1 MGFSEKKYFEML
13 KKKIVKKMKQSYP
26 EIPDSITDWKGQ
38 NIIDFQDELRIKQH
52 ENISEK
58 WFYTHM
64 KSGNS
69 KLPRIDI
76 LNFLSKY
83 VGYRSWDEFKFS
95 NKDLKNDLQPD
106 KSNRVL
112 YMIPFIT
119 IIILLIF
126 YMGFNLMY
134 TQVYKFCFY
143 DNYTKEPVRNSV
155 IQITVLSKESQESYF
170 CDSSGCFTIK
180 TRERVINFIVETPY
194 YHTDTIIRTLNK
206 FNRTEN
212 IKLNPMTM
220 P

>member
-1 MGFSEKKYFEML
+1 MGFSENKYFELL
-13 KKKIVKKMKQSYP
+13 KEKIVEEMKQSYP
-26 EIPDSITDWKGQ
+26 EIPDAITDWKGQ

-83 VGYRSWDEFKFS
+83 VGYRNWDEFKFS

-112 YMIPFIT
+112 YLIPFIT

-126 YMGFNLMY
+126 YLGFNLY
-134 TQVYKFCFY
+134 V
-143 DNYTKEPVRNSV
+143 
-155 IQITVLSKESQESYF
+155 
-170 CDSSGCFTIK
+170 
-180 TRERVINFIVETPY
+180 
-194 YHTDTIIRTLNK
+194 HTGL
-206 FNRTEN
+206 
-212 IKLNPMTM
+212 
-220 P
+220 